1 MIINQSSNMT
11 SNSFQQ
17 VTFHRLGTKFSHTYF
32 IVQYAENVYH
42 EAKNMNYE

>member
-1 MIINQSSNMT
+1 MIINQSSNIT

-17 VTFHRLGTKFSHTYF
+17 VTCRRLGTKLSHLYF

-42 EAKNMNYE
+42 QARNMNYE